1 MKPCCFPDN
10 LSQLQAGDHLCAIY
24 DTEQEH
30 RALLTPYLR
39 QGLERNEKVIYIADA
54 RAARE
59 IIEYLSDNGFDVN
72 PYLERGQFSVL
83 SDRNAYLRE
92 GNFDPDRM
100 ISLLRAETNEAI
112 AEGYTALR
120 VTEEM
125 TWALGDAPGYERPIE
140 YEIKLNAFF
149 PGSRCL
155 GLCQY
160 DRRRFRPS
168 VLLDVLTTHPMVV
181 LRTELFENFYY
192 MPPAQLNSDQAPAY
206 RLEQWTSNLAARKS
220 EKNALLASEQ
230 RFRALFTHMSNG
242 LAIYEALADGEDFV
256 FVDVNRAGEEIDRI
270 KKKDLI
276 GKKFTEIFPGVRE
289 SGLFE
294 VFQRVWRTGRP
305 EHPPVSF
312 YADNRIQ
319 GWRKNVVYRLPSG
332 EIVSIYEDITESKRM
347 EEKQKQTERCLL
359 QKQKMEA
366 VGTLASGAAHEINNP
381 INGIMNYAQL
391 IKDRLDGHDPLQ
403 EYAAEIIRESER
415 VGAIIQHLLSF
426 AHQRPTRARHST
438 RLADIVN
445 GLLPLIE
452 GSLRENQI
460 AIKIDIAEDLPPI
473 ECQTEQIQQVLTN
486 LLANAQEALNEKSPG
501 AAVNKMIAITGREIK
516 KDGRWCLRVT
526 VEDHGIGIL
535 EKTAEYIFDPF
546 FTTKSRSEHSGLG
559 LTVSQAI
566 IREHGGQLTAEIE
579 PGRSTRFLFDLPVE
593 QDHHQLERSLT

>member
-125 TWALGDAPGYERPIE
+125 TWALGSAPGYERPIE

-347 EEKQKQTERCLL
+347 EEKQKQTE
-359 QKQKMEA
+359 
-366 VGTLASGAAHEINNP
+366 N
-381 INGIMNYAQL
+381 
-391 IKDRLDGHDPLQ
+391 GHDPLQ

-473 ECQTEQIQQVLTN
+473 ECQVDEIQQVLTN